1 MVFISCSNSV
11 LFLAKVTQRL
21 ATLIAMIS
29 LSFYFLYLSHE
40 LLVATFSLP
49 NFSNL
54 CGLPT
59 IDQNPLFQIHRF
71 FGLKYETFIYKE
83 VFNILILLLFCIH
96 HSLMARE
103 ESKNFMMLIS
113 PNYVFFERSFYLLFA
128 AFSLSLNCILHQ
140 PDPEIFLDFS
150 HPIINM
156 IFTILLLL
164 HVLLNLFAFLDMGE
178 ADIVGFGLIKIFEE
192 NKGTHIPINFRQKPP
207 SLLSKMMRHPIYYC
221 ATAEIWLSSTKIS
234 YGRIIFNLIM
244 TVFVILGTF
253 MEEKEIIKKYP
264 SYLEHIKEVPNKF
277 FPDLT
282 QLFKS
287 QTKRDQ

>member
-11 LFLAKVTQRL
+11 LFLAKVTQRV
-21 ATLIAMIS
+21 ATLTAMIS
-29 LSFYFLYLSHE
+29 LSFYFLYLSHD
-40 LLVATFSLP
+40 LLIETLSLP
-49 NFSNL
+49 NFSSIY
-54 CGLPT
+54 GLPS
-59 IDQNPLFQIHRF
+59 IDKNSLFQIHRV

-83 VFNILILLLFCIH
+83 VFNILILLVFCIH

-103 ESKNFMMLIS
+103 ESKNFMMRIS
-113 PNYVFFERSFYLLFA
+113 PKYVFFERSFYLLLA
-128 AFSLSLNCILHQ
+128 AFTLSFNCIMHQ
-140 PDPEIFLDFS
+140 PNPEIFVDFS
-150 HPIINM
+150 HPITNM

-164 HVLLNLFAFLDMGE
+164 HLLLNIFAILDMGE
-178 ADIVGFGLIKIFEE
+178 ADVLGFGLIKIFEE
-192 NKGTHIPINFRQKPP
+192 NKGTHLPINFRPKPP

-221 ATAEIWLSSTKIS
+221 AIVLIWVSSTKIS

-244 TVFVILGTF
+244 TVFVVLGTF
-253 MEEKEIIKKYP
+253 LEEKEIIKKYP

-287 QTKRDQ
+287 QAKRDQ